1 MTSVDN
7 TMMADVTTRALAAAL
22 DGTATQQR
30 AAANNLANLETPGYR
45 ARHASFQDRLARALA
60 AERRGDGTEEI
71 AQVQARVEMSAH
83 PAGPDGNNVDI
94 EAEMTGLAE
103 ASARY
108 EILTRLLDRHL
119 AMVGVAIGDGR
130 SS

>member
-1 MTSVDN
+1 MERTGLMDL
-7 TMMADVTTRALAAAL
+7 TTGALVAAL

-30 AAANNLANLETPGYR
+30 LAAANLANLETPGYR
-45 ARHASFQDRLARALA
+45 ARHASFEDRLAQALA
-60 AERRGDGTEEI
+60 AARSGDGTAAI
-71 AQVQARVEMSAH
+71 AHVQARVAMSAD
-83 PAGPDGNNVDI
+83 PAGPDGNNVNI
-94 EAEMTGLAE
+94 EAEMTGLLE

-119 AMVGVAIGDGR
+119 AMVGIAIGDGR